1 VPGEVGAFREVL
13 AEQPVGVLVGATL
26 PGTLRV
32 AEVDRESGVDAELG
46 VAGYLKGVDVLQGV
60 SLNVNAGEIVCI
72 IGPNGAGKSTV
83 LRTVSGLL
91 HPSSGTVRFEDEDIG
106 SLRADLVLRKGI
118 VHVPQGH
125 SAFPGMT
132 IEENLLMGGY
142 TLPRELVRPRFEH
155 VLKTFPLLDERRKA
169 KAGNLSGGQQ
179 KVLEVGRALMLE
191 PKLMLLDEPSLGL
204 APKTSRTVFD
214 AVKQLREE
222 QGMTFLMVEQNAR
235 RGLATSDRGYVL
247 ELGRD
252 RLEGPAHDL
261 LENPEVANLYLGG
274 STRPLGGAR

>member
-1 VPGEVGAFREVL
+1 ML
-13 AEQPVGVLVGATL
+13 L
-26 PGTLRV
+26 
-32 AEVDRESGVDAELG
+32 ELNNV

-60 SLNVNAGEIVCI
+60 SLSVNAGEIVCI

-91 HPSSGTVRFEDEDIG
+91 HPSSGTVHFQDEDIG

-125 SAFPGMT
+125 STFPAMT

-142 TLPRELVRPRFEH
+142 TLPHDLVRVRFEH
-155 VLKTFPLLDERRKA
+155 VFETFPILADHKKA

-204 APKTSRTVFD
+204 APKTAQTVFD
-214 AVKQLREE
+214 AVKQLQEDE
-222 QGMTFLMVEQNAR
+222 GMTFLMVEQNAR
-235 RGLATSDRGYVL
+235 RGLAISDRGYVL
-247 ELGRD
+247 ELGQD
-252 RLEGPAHDL
+252 RLEGPADQL
-261 LENPEVANLYLGG
+261 LENPEVAQLYLGG
-274 STRPLGGAR
+274 SIRDRQRRQET